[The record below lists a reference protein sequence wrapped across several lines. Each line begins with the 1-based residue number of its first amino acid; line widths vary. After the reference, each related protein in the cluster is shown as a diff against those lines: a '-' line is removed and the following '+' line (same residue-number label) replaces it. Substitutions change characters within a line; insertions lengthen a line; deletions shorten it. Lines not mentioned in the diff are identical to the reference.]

1 MKGNFMLGGSAC
13 VGAKRRGWG
22 RKQSREVGE
31 APGQGRGPAEA
42 SSPLS
47 VLLGPDHTG
56 SPD

>member
-31 APGQGRGPAEA
+31 GPGQGMALQKLA
-42 SSPLS
+42 AF
-47 VLLGPDHTG
+47 
-56 SPD
+56 